1 MNEQIPL
8 TDSIRALVQIHEHRY
23 HLGECLH
30 PYFDYW
36 IYAETGLFTH
46 RTYSGAVYYSRQ
58 SVILDK
64 YKRKHNLMDE
74 EATVVEEVE
83 LVEATESPETPPES
97 VPEEVEE
104 TGS

>member
-1 MNEQIPL
+1 MSKQIPL

-23 HLGECLH
+23 HLGGCLH

-36 IYAETGLFTH
+36 IYAETRLFTH

-64 YKRKHNLMDE
+64 YKRKHNLME
-74 EATVVEEVE
+74 ETTEDVVEETVSEAPEAPVE
-83 LVEATESPETPPES
+83 SVEA
-97 VPEEVEE
+97 EVEE